1 MGAIYK
7 LVDLNSSYTFVRKLK
22 YGSIK
27 KAIPMIDYNWY
38 EFEEDETWELWEDD
52 GDLYYRGQVEELVMY
67 EGFGYVKFK
76 VIGKPQKSSRSD

>member
-52 GDLYYRGQVEELVMY
+52 GVLYYRGQVEELVMY

-76 VIGKPQKSSRSD
+76 IEGKPKAKYQG